1 MLAQLIQPFY
11 RSEHPQRDLELQQV
25 EALNK
30 RVFGKSGMVLVG
42 GDRPTYAYLFSLC
55 DPDRVNIIANSDIY
69 FSTDSLQRIVEFYT
83 NPANAQTCMALSRWE
98 VQDHAQR
105 ESATLWDHRDSQ
117 DVWIFRGKPDVPGAD
132 FTLGVPGCDNR
143 IAKVILDAGYTV
155 INPSRTIKSYHLH
168 ASGHRTYGTGR
179 GGVKRDVIPGPYH
192 FIQPH
197 EL

>member
-1 MLAQLIQPFY
+1 MRLTLIQPRELFGPPE
-11 RSEHPQRDLELQQV
+11 RQSELV
-25 EALNK
+25 ECWWRNDRLDFDMA
-30 RVFGKSGMVLVG
+30 VYPSFE
-42 GDRPTYAYLFSLC
+42 RPTFSELFAAC
-55 DPDRVNIIANSDIY
+55 DPEGVNVIANSDIY
-69 FSTDSLQRIVEFYT
+69 FSTESLERIVGFYRD
-83 NPANAQTCMALSRWE
+83 PANHRTCMALSRWE

-132 FTLGVPGCDNR
+132 FTLGIPGCDNR

-168 ASGHRTYGTGR
+168 TSGYRTYGTGR
-179 GGVKRDVIPGPYH
+179 GGTKRDVIPGPYH
-192 FIQPH
+192 RITPH